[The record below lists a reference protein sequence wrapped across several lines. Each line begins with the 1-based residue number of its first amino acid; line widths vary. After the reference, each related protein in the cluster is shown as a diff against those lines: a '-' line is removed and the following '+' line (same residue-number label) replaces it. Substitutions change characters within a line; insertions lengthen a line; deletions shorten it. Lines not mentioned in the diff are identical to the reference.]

1 MLFYGVS
8 SVFMVIIEEEVV
20 NKGDGG
26 TMTENSRTVA
36 IIKGQLTKFSGII
49 SRGLPKAKQRLVR
62 EMIYGI
68 QAGKDIK
75 LSNITRSLNEPIP
88 LIKTEDRLSRNL
100 DDQDFTEEINNN
112 QICRLGSRNVLDDM
126 VIAVD
131 PGDIRKRH
139 APRMEC
145 LCKIHDGSE
154 HEIGD
159 GYWLAKEVAADIEH
173 TNVIP
178 LYLEVYSQEARDF
191 KSENDQ
197 LFKVIDTVA
206 AHIGA
211 KGIYAIDRGG
221 DRGKLYDKFL
231 EHDKEKRFVIRLAQ
245 TRDLIHKGVRK
256 NCRFLATALPC
267 LHETVMIKYEDGKEE
282 KTTVSYNALPVKLPG
297 KEYPLFLVVVKGFGK
312 APMMLLTSCPVNL
325 KIKETIWRIV
335 EIYLTRWK
343 CDELFRYIKQCYNL
357 EDIRVCAYIS
367 IRNMVVLILSVA
379 YFAAVYLGDNLKL
392 KMLVERIYL
401 VSKRFF
407 GVPTFFNYAIADGL
421 YNLLFPDK
429 TGITETAKAKKPEF
443 QLCFDFWD
451 ECG

>member
-1 MLFYGVS
+1 
-8 SVFMVIIEEEVV
+8 
-20 NKGDGG
+20 
-26 TMTENSRTVA
+26 
-36 IIKGQLTKFSGII
+36 
-49 SRGLPKAKQRLVR
+49 
-62 EMIYGI
+62 MIYGI

-75 LSNITRSLNEPIP
+75 LSNITRSLNEPIS

-100 DDQDFTEEINNN
+100 DDRDFTEEING

-126 VIAVD
+126 VIAID

-139 APRMEC
+139 ASRMEY
-145 LCKIHDGSE
+145 LCKIHDGSA

-159 GYWLAKEVAADIEH
+159 GYWLAKAVAADIEH
-173 TNVIP
+173 KKVIP
-178 LYLEVYSQEARDF
+178 LYLEAYSQEAKDF

-197 LFKVIDTVA
+197 LFKVIDTVGA
-206 AHIGA
+206 AIGT

-231 EHDKEKRFVIRLAQ
+231 ENEKRFVIRLQ
-245 TRDLIHKGVRK
+245 KNRDLIHKGIKK
-256 NCRFLATALPC
+256 NCAGLAAALPC
-267 LHETVMIKYEDGKEE
+267 PYETVIIKYEDGKEE
-282 KTTVSYNALPVKLPG
+282 KITVSYNAVPVRLPG

-325 KIKETIWRIV
+325 KTKETIWRIV

-343 CDELFRYIKQCYNL
+343 CDESFRYIKQCYNL
-357 EDIRVCAYIS
+357 EDIRVRAYTS
-367 IRNMVVLILSVA
+367 IRNMVVLILAVA

-392 KMLVERIYL
+392 KMLMERIYL

-429 TGITETAKAKKPEF
+429 TGIREIAKTKKPEF
-443 QLCFDFWD
+443 QLSFSFWD